1 MTMTQILTCRSA
13 GWLAELAAEGGGLV
27 AGAVG
32 RTVGGVAQ
40 VEAEAEAK
48 VMVVGAEGQVA
59 GGAAKLSE
67 YLGRETEAVEV
78 L

>member
-1 MTMTQILTCRSA
+1 M
-13 GWLAELAAEGGGLV
+13 
-27 AGAVG
+27 
-32 RTVGGVAQ
+32 
-40 VEAEAEAK
+40 EAEAEAK